1 MVDFL
6 GKLINAP
13 IKKNK
18 DIENPYIE
26 KFLKVNKSSKLN
38 TKIHTPNI
46 NRIKFKTL
54 ASMCKGDLSTISIIM
69 VYHK

>member
-1 MVDFL
+1 LVDFL

-26 KFLKVNKSSKLN
+26 KFLKVKSSSKLN
-38 TKIHTPNI
+38 IKIHTPNI
-46 NRIKFKTL
+46 NRIKFIIL
-54 ASMCKGDLSTISIIM
+54 ASTCNGDLSTISIIM
-69 VYHK
+69 VYQK